1 MIILYITT
9 LFLLL
14 ISFLKDKRKT
24 IKAFKIALKKF
35 HKISP
40 AFLVMLTIVSI
51 IIYFVPNELIVSSL
65 GKETKYLGTLVAS
78 ILGSIVALPGFIAFP
93 LAGILKQQG
102 VTYMVLSAFTT
113 TLMMVGII
121 TFPIEKKILG
131 TKVTIIRN
139 ILSFIIALIIAFV
152 TGIVFGEIL

>member
-121 TFPIEKKILG
+121 TFPVEKKILG

>member
-1 MIILYITT
+1 MIVLYITT
-9 LFLLL
+9 LALLL

-93 LAGILKQQG
+93 LAGILKHQG